1 MVQYKKIASSAPTP
15 PLPTLSV
22 ITPIV
27 VVANPTL
34 TFTSITLPPL
44 RIRNAAS
51 LPILMV
57 AVFHGQLA
65 AGQGLVDMPSALP
78 CPIDK
83 PQDIRRRM
91 ADSLTCQCDL
101 ELTCMVSFV
110 LVFSFHPYWPKVRVG
125 LKSPGDTSDFSCQTY
140 AQTSSADESLITK
153 CCSKDVVLD
162 KNQQFWLTKPVPA
175 TFGDKNCVAAKPAQA
190 T

>member
-1 MVQYKKIASSAPTP
+1 MLLFIK
-15 PLPTLSV
+15 
-22 ITPIV
+22 
-27 VVANPTL
+27 
-34 TFTSITLPPL
+34 
-44 RIRNAAS
+44 S

-83 PQDIRRRM
+83 PQDVCLKVQRTPRGNKNI
-91 ADSLTCQCDL
+91 SL
-101 ELTCMVSFV
+101 
-110 LVFSFHPYWPKVRVG
+110 RVG